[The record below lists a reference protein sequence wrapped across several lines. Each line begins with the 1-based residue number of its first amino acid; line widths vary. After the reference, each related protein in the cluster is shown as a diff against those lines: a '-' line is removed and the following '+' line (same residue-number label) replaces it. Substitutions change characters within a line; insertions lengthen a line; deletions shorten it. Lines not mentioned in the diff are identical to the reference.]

1 MPDDELEP
9 TREPQAFALEPPKRP
24 PAPPQ
29 RIPPAFSA
37 TDLEAIREAVEPA
50 RTDDERRFTLA
61 GLFALVTFASVVFA
75 LASYLPPA
83 IFAGVTGLA
92 TLVGMAVLSFLNGP
106 PLVIQVGWW
115 MLLAIYLAAIAWAA
129 WN

>member
-1 MPDDELEP
+1 MLDDDQEP
-9 TREPQAFALEPPKRP
+9 TREPQAFSLEPPKRP
-24 PAPPQ
+24 PAPPA

-37 TDLEAIREAVEPA
+37 TDLEAIREALEQVRA
-50 RTDDERRFTLA
+50 GDERRFTLA

-92 TLVGMAVLSFLNGP
+92 TLIGMVILSFLNGP
-106 PLVIQVGWW
+106 PLVIQVAWW

-129 WN
+129 WH